1 MPFKPLQGLS
11 QDVMETTRKIAGG
24 MLVNVAERNLCEA
37 ELLRAQGE
45 AVSTD
50 AAASTIHA
58 HFDH

>member
-1 MPFKPLQGLS
+1 
-11 QDVMETTRKIAGG
+11 METTTKIVGS

-37 ELLRAQGE
+37 ELLRAQCE